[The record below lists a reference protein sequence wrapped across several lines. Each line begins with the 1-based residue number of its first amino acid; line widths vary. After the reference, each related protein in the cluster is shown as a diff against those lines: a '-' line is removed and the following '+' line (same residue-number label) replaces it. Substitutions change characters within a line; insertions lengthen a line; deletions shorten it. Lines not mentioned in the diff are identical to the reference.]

1 MSVAQNGS
9 VIKRKSEW
17 KNLQLIYRPTI
28 RHYRRRLIQN
38 NPRVNLDFHRF
49 KTSTDHS
56 IAVQSQ
62 GASAKTSP
70 TKLDMDPPSR
80 YKVSS
85 ASLRFTRQPLEN
97 WRVLDKTSLL
107 SSSVSLVDMM
117 DRSLV
122 DIPRSIEDSDE
133 LMDDN
138 KQYKPI
144 NNKKRCGVF
153 LGLLSLS
160 LLLIVPIVSVTLYQ
174 FVTCFERNNKLNLG
188 KRMKLERFCQI

>member
-1 MSVAQNGS
+1 MSVTQNGS

-28 RHYRRRLIQN
+28 RHYRRRLVQN
-38 NPRVNLDFHRF
+38 NPRVNLDFHRL
-49 KTSTDHS
+49 KTSTDKS

-62 GASAKTSP
+62 GASARTSP
-70 TKLDMDPPSR
+70 SKLDMDPSSR

-85 ASLRFTRQPLEN
+85 ASLRFTRHPPEN

-107 SSSVSLVDMM
+107 PSSVSLVDMM

-122 DIPRSIEDSDE
+122 DMPRSVEDSDE
-133 LMDDN
+133 LFDDN
-138 KQYKPI
+138 KQIKSI

-174 FVTCFERNNKLNLG
+174 FVTCFQRNHKLNLG
-188 KRMKLERFCQI
+188 KN